1 MRVYDDEYK
10 VILELNKINN
20 WNRTS
25 PQLVGPVNTV
35 SNITNTNDSRSNG
48 DKSVPTTSND
58 NSILKYD
65 VPVENKT
72 SNYTS

>member
-20 WNRTS
+20 WNGTS
-25 PQLVGPVNTV
+25 PQLVGSVNTV
-35 SNITNTNDSRSNG
+35 SNIKNTNDSRSNG

-58 NSILKYD
+58 NSTLKND